1 MCNPRSIS
9 RMWRVAIAGATGLLG
24 LVVCLRAE
32 QSRGQSAIGRELAIP
47 RQLEDDEE
55 FRLALPDLVEYGR
68 QLFAANWTDQE
79 GGGRPLMKG
88 TGKELTD
95 SSKPLIGA
103 RAFNR
108 ISAPD

>member
-1 MCNPRSIS
+1 MTNPRRSS
-9 RMWRVAIAGATGLLG
+9 FGGAWSVVIAAVSSLFA
-24 LVVCLRAE
+24 LVLCAKAE
-32 QSRGQSAIGRELAIP
+32 QAPARTSAIGREVAIA
-47 RQLEDDEE
+47 RHLEDDDE
-55 FRLALPDLVEYGR
+55 FRIPLLDLIEHGR

-95 SSKPLIGA
+95 SSRPLVGA

-108 ISAPD
+108 N